1 MQIQRQTNIRQL
13 SKFFKVSK
21 TDEQKDLITQ
31 VIDHYSSG
39 KIHKLITAEDLIRQA
54 LNTKASREA
63 VKRQLSKLEIKEPVN
78 KIVYKTITEQP
89 VVIVE
94 PVKELTTIEKLTQ
107 FITIKEQSCVL
118 DGLNCIE
125 CPNVEVLDKLL
136 NSDLLNTVKY
146 DKDEFGKQYENE
158 RKHLESYKLKVDRNG
173 KVTVVYKKFNLMKY
187 GRVYCVDSL
196 GAISIRKEIRGSL
209 FVDKYVDLDMCNC
222 HPNIYYQIAK
232 LHNIDCPCLEK
243 YILQRET
250 VLEMI
255 MAHYNVERCVAKQL
269 FIRLLYIGGF
279 GTWADEHGIT
289 ELMIPFIVNLKEEI
303 QQIASKIIENNPKLV
318 KKIQKKFKPTKETP
332 KLLPHKLRSSTIAFL
347 IKKLNVES

>member
-21 TDEQKDLITQ
+21 TDEQNDLITQ

-78 KIVYKTITEQP
+78 KIVHKTITEQP

-158 RKHLESYKLKVDRNG
+158 RKHLETYRLKVDRNG
-173 KVTVVYKKFNLMKY
+173 KVTVIYKKYNLMKY
-187 GRVYCVDSL
+187 GRVYCKDSL
-196 GAISIRKEIRGSL
+196 GAITIRKEIRGSL
-209 FVDKYVDLDMCNC
+209 FFDKYVDLDMCNC

-232 LHNIDCPCLEK
+232 LFNIECPTLEN
-243 YILQRET
+243 YILHRDVALST
-250 VLEMI
+250 I
-255 MAHYNVERCVAKQL
+255 MAYYNVDRYTAKSL
-269 FIRLLYIGGF
+269 FIRLLYLGGF
-279 GTWADEHGIT
+279 KSWATD
-289 ELMIPFIVNLKEEI
+289 N
-303 QQIASKIIENNPKLV
+303 
-318 KKIQKKFKPTKETP
+318 
-332 KLLPHKLRSSTIAFL
+332 
-347 IKKLNVES
+347 